1 MAVLDIVSVVN
12 AGAAVPQDLQDQWF
26 NGLTLAAAGKIPL
39 RWNAIVGSDTLWA
52 KNVAVPSGKAY
63 QPFPDAAFVSKR
75 GRDKTMIT
83 GLQQAKLAASQ
94 LKAKTAYDLM
104 FANGG
109 ANFTQR
115 VNDKAGNYTRHM
127 PNTLALT
134 GARVTGHRGPASIHV
149 RGIASDVTLERDIG
163 GDNTYTGIID
173 PLLGDPK
180 EYRYVIP
187 GLAGAARAA
196 LEGMIIQ
203 TGVLILQGVLS
214 DVSARNVLLTTLLKA
229 FLHPGYVGASTI
241 GFAVSGTAFT
251 LTTHLSGD
259 DPFP

>member
-83 GLQQAKLAASQ
+83 GLQQAGGGGGGGGGGGAH
-94 LKAKTAYDLM
+94 DLM

-115 VNDKAGNYTRHM
+115 VN
-127 PNTLALT
+127 
-134 GARVTGHRGPASIHV
+134 
-149 RGIASDVTLERDIG
+149 
-163 GDNTYTGIID
+163 
-173 PLLGDPK
+173 
-180 EYRYVIP
+180 
-187 GLAGAARAA
+187 
-196 LEGMIIQ
+196 
-203 TGVLILQGVLS
+203 
-214 DVSARNVLLTTLLKA
+214 
-229 FLHPGYVGASTI
+229 
-241 GFAVSGTAFT
+241 
-251 LTTHLSGD
+251 
-259 DPFP
+259 